1 MITRRSILRLSASG
15 TVAMALQRESS
26 AQAASGQTAL
36 RAADIAGLDYPT
48 VQTLFFI
55 DRALRKAS
63 GGDLS
68 IRVFPDAQLG
78 QETEVIEQLRIGA
91 IDMARVNVMSLSP
104 VVPEFAILG
113 LPGLF
118 LSDAHFDAFTG
129 GPAGKAFLEL
139 LDGKGFV
146 GLTFLE
152 GGTRHLYNRVR
163 PVEKVEDMRGLRL
176 RTDLPWTSGFLHRA
190 LGTTG
195 VQLPLSH
202 VLPALEARLVDGAI
216 ENIATYVALDHYR
229 AAPFIAMTEM
239 GRPPDILLIAQR
251 AWNGLTSGQQ
261 ALLKNASGD
270 ARSFMKKSFEY
281 WARICLQQIRDQGVT
296 QTHPDG
302 LLAPARGPIDA
313 MLAQL
318 DMMKWFEVV
327 RRAR

>member
-1 MITRRSILRLSASG
+1 MG
-15 TVAMALQRESS
+15 LQRGCF

-36 RAADIAGLDYPT
+36 RAADIASLDYPT

-55 DRALRKAS
+55 DRALRKVS
-63 GGDLS
+63 DGDLS

-91 IDMARVNVMSLSP
+91 IDMARVNVMSLAD
-104 VVPEFAILG
+104 VVPEFAVLG
-113 LPGLF
+113 LPGTF
-118 LSDAHFDAFTG
+118 LSDAHFDTFTG
-129 GPAGKAFLEL
+129 GTAGQVFLEHL
-139 LDGKGFV
+139 EGTGFV

-163 PVEKVEDMRGLRL
+163 PIERVEDMQGLRL
-176 RTDLPWTSGFLHRA
+176 RTDLSSASGFLYRA

-202 VLPALEARLVDGAI
+202 VLPALEARLIDGAI
-216 ENIATYVALDHYR
+216 ENIATYVALGHYR

-239 GRPPDILLIAQR
+239 GRPPDILLISQR
-251 AWNGLTSGQQ
+251 AWNGLTAGQRK
-261 ALLKNASGD
+261 LLKNTSGD

-281 WARICLQQIRDQGVT
+281 WTRACMQQIRDRGVT
-296 QTHPDG
+296 QTHPDA
-302 LLAPARGPIDA
+302 LLQPARGAIDA

-327 RRAR
+327 RSAQ